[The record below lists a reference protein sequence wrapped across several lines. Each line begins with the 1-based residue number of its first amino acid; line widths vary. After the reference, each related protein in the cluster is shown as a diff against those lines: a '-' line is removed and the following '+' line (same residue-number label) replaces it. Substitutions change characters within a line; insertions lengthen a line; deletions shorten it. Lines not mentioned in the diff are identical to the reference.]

1 MMKEKQRRKKLENLQ
16 KVQHQI
22 WENQI
27 ETNYRRFEQIKREQD
42 EAKNQISFS
51 WMDQDW
57 LNYIFSFFY

>member
-51 WMDQDW
+51 
-57 LNYIFSFFY
+57 